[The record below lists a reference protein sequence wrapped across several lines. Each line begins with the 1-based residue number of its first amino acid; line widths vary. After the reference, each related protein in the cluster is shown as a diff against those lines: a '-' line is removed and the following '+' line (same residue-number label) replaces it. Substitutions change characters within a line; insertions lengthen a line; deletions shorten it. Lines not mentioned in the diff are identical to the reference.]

1 MKKIIIFLICF
12 AIIGLLLAAW
22 SQMKAEEY
30 DETIARVDKIIEEA
44 ER

>member
-12 AIIGLLLAAW
+12 AVIGMLLVAW
-22 SQMKAEEY
+22 SQMKVEEY